1 VLPLAESMR
10 MPIERRL
17 DLGDNLAAYD
27 VIVEGRDRLTAILP
41 ELGVVLVDDP
51 AALDRLREL
60 ERLKPRYGS
69 EPIIAGGRQPGEQVN
84 QETAGSEASGKECR
98 RNGTCKGACPRA
110 TVGQRGGRSE
120 AC

>member
-1 VLPLAESMR
+1 

-27 VIVEGRDRLTAILP
+27 VIVDGRDRLTAILP

-51 AALDRLREL
+51 DALARLREI

-69 EPIIAGGRQPGEQVN
+69 EPIIAGGRQAGEQVN
-84 QETAGSEASGKECR
+84 QETAGLEASGKECR
-98 RNGTCKGACPRA
+98 RIGTCNGACPRA
-110 TVGQRGGRSE
+110 MGGQRGGGTK